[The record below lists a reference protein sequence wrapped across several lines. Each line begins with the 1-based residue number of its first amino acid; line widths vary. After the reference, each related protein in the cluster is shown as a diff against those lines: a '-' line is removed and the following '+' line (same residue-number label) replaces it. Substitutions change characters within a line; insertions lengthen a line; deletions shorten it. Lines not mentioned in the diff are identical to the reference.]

1 MKRPWRKVL
10 ILAGLPLALV
20 LVIIGTLHVSNV
32 ALVATYGQI
41 DIMSGRIKRVVVYLG
56 LFEREQVHESPFTEI
71 VPDAT
76 KSGVQPEWRTVSSD
90 ERFVLGHGHGDYY
103 SSVSLRITYPC
114 LHPVPT
120 QNRKEGQI

>member
-56 LFEREQVHESPFTEI
+56 LFEREQVRESPFTEI

-76 KSGVQPEWRTVSSD
+76 
-90 ERFVLGHGHGDYY
+90 
-103 SSVSLRITYPC
+103 
-114 LHPVPT
+114 
-120 QNRKEGQI
+120 